1 MIKKHN
7 WNQLVLNPTPQ
18 RKLRTRKRWWTDRIF
33 SHRFVQLDGDGL
45 HLGVFSQGIFTP
57 EGMQRCQST
66 AEAGQTHIEK
76 KYFRVDVAQR
86 WILTVLVQCRT
97 FYTRQRGSE
106 RAGSCS
112 NLSWTH
118 TQKKEN
124 LLYLPFFTF
133 SRNEETYQ
141 TVPVSS
147 AAETDK
153 ALSILEVKM
162 ADTRPY
168 WELLALL
175 MASSWLLKLNI
186 HCTGP
191 KIWQD
196 NWIGH
201 VRTSSYLT
209 SWTTFSKICTAA
221 VHGAEIQHGTLH
233 VCACVCM

>member
-1 MIKKHN
+1 MIMKQN
-7 WNQLVLNPTPQ
+7 WNQFVLNLTPQ
-18 RKLRTRKRWWTDRIF
+18 RKLRTRKTWWTDRIF
-33 SHRFVQLDGDGL
+33 SHRFIQLDGNSL
-45 HLGVFSQGIFTP
+45 HLGVFSQGIFSAEWT
-57 EGMQRCQST
+57 QRCHST

-76 KYFRVDVAQR
+76 KYFRVDVSQR
-86 WILTVLVQCRT
+86 RILTVLVQCQT
-97 FYTRQRGSE
+97 FYTRQRESE

-118 TQKKEN
+118 TQKEN
-124 LLYLPFFTF
+124 LLYLLFFTF

-141 TVPVSS
+141 TVPVSR

-153 ALSILEVKM
+153 ALSMLEVKI

-191 KIWQD
+191 KIW
-196 NWIGH
+196 
-201 VRTSSYLT
+201 
-209 SWTTFSKICTAA
+209 
-221 VHGAEIQHGTLH
+221 
-233 VCACVCM
+233 